1 MLQKSNILNLI
12 YIYIFVIFKIKWYFM
27 HFKTFYLIVLFGTS
41 LFSGLYLIYI
51 WMKRKNTSNVF
62 LKESN
67 IALLL
72 ISISFFHRTFISA
85 NKLFDIQ
92 DFNLNYVVV
101 DRMISSVS
109 NLIFLISISYFPL
122 LSEENKLTRLIK
134 KREKW
139 YAVVIILFISII
151 SIFTF
156 LDKFYENFG
165 LVSRVS
171 IVILDALI
179 SISCILLLGYIMIL
193 SLSGFKLSSIVLKFI
208 KVCFI
213 LFSTTQI
220 ILPLTK
226 VLPELLIH
234 LYPISL
240 ALFLIFYF
248 GFVISFFLYFLSLEY
263 LISAIQVQE
272 ENIISNSEKN
282 EIHVVSIKSI
292 EIGFEKKLN
301 SYLKV
306 NLELS
311 NFEIN
316 TVIINNNKILHPF
329 LYWILFSVS
338 KKNNIALYNTDIS
351 VAKFRMIEYFNRYS
365 KYKISQEIL
374 FSNDNGE
381 YSLLI
386 NSENII
392 INDTDIISSKK
403 SFSEI
408 VIKYAECYIPKYES
422 LSKNNLKLKS
432 ERIKYFKE
440 NISLLID
447 NLLKF

>member
-12 YIYIFVIFKIKWYFM
+12 YIYIFVILKIKWYFM

-41 LFSGLYLIYI
+41 LFSGLYLMYI
-51 WMKRKNTSNVF
+51 WIKRKNTSNVF

-272 ENIISNSEKN
+272 ENIISNSEKI
-282 EIHVVSIKSI
+282 EVYVVSIKSI